1 MTRLIAFLLVFFC
14 TAAAFAQLSV
24 NRALMKHAAL
34 TEQAPSVY
42 KARFDT
48 SKGMFI
54 IEVHRDWAP
63 NGADRFYNLVKNGF
77 YDEDRF
83 FRVIT
88 GFMVQFGINGTP
100 LLSAQWENANI
111 KDDPVTQSN
120 EQGFV
125 TFATRGP
132 NTRTTQVFINYKDN
146 HGLDSQGFAPFGQ
159 VTLGM
164 AVVESLYNG
173 YGEGAPRGSGPSQSR
188 IQADGNPY
196 LLSQFPKLDYITKAA
211 ITK

>member
-24 NRALMKHAAL
+24 NRALMNPAAL
-34 TEQAPSVY
+34 TEQAPLVY
-42 KARFDT
+42 TTRFDT

-77 YDEDRF
+77 FDEDRF

-164 AVVESLYNG
+164 AVVESLYSG